1 LPHNVLPL
9 PDPRRSLPCYLSTLG
24 PILTVTAPV
33 ELVTLDAIRA
43 AARRIAPVAVRTPL
57 LPVDDVSST
66 LGVDVFV
73 KPESLQRV
81 GAFKL
86 RGAFNLVSQLR
97 DGGARGVITY
107 SSGNHGQAVAW
118 AARHFGMRA
127 VIVMPETVTAAK
139 RAGVERYGGEVV
151 LAGRTSADRHHKA
164 MELASR
170 DALAVVPPFDH
181 DAIIAGQGTVG
192 LEIVEDC
199 PAVGT
204 VVVPTGGGGLSAGV
218 ATAVKALVPAAEVIA
233 VEPEGAPKL
242 ATSLR
247 EHHRVELERTASVAD
262 GLITLSVG
270 ERNWAHLSR
279 FVARGETV
287 PDAAMIDTVRFLLD
301 RLKLVV
307 EPSGAATL
315 AWLRGQRP
323 GSLRGPV
330 VAVLSGGNVEWDG
343 LRDLF
348 GAGAT

>member
-1 LPHNVLPL
+1 MFH
-9 PDPRRSLPCYLSTLG
+9 STQG
-24 PILTVTAPV
+24 PILTVAAPA

-43 AARRIAPVAVRTPL
+43 AARRIAAVAVRTPL
-57 LPVDDVSST
+57 LPVDDVSQA

-73 KPESLQRV
+73 KPENLQRV

-97 DGGARGVITY
+97 ETGATGVITY

-118 AARHFGMRA
+118 AARHYGLRA
-127 VIVMPETVTAAK
+127 VIVMPESVTAAK
-139 RAGVERYGGEVV
+139 RGGVERYGGEVV
-151 LAGRTSADRHHKA
+151 LAGRTSTDRYRKA
-164 MELASR
+164 MELAER
-170 DALAVVPPFDH
+170 EDLAVVPPFDH

-218 ATAVKALVPAAEVIA
+218 ATAVRALVPAADVIT

-242 ATSLR
+242 ATSLKAGR
-247 EHHRVELERTASVAD
+247 RVELERTHSIAD
-262 GLITLSVG
+262 GLITLGVG
-270 ERNWAHLSR
+270 ARNWEHLSR
-279 FVARGETV
+279 FVTRGETV
-287 PDAAMIDTVRFLLD
+287 GDAAMVQAVRFLLD
-301 RLKLVV
+301 RMKLVV

-315 AWLRGQRP
+315 AWLCGQP
-323 GSLRGPV
+323 AGSLRGPV

-343 LRDLF
+343 LVALL
-348 GAGAT
+348 AAPA